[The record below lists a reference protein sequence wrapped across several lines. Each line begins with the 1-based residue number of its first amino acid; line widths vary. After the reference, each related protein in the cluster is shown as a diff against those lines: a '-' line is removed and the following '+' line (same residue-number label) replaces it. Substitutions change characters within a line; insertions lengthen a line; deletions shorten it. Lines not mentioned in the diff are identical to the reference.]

1 MKKPFHPDPS
11 KLGLKT
17 SLKPQPTTLNIQNIM
32 TYLERLNPWCIIRP
46 VSNVQ
51 MRIVGRFR
59 RRADAEGHLQV
70 LQRMMPTVPFE
81 IMFDVPQER
90 TEPEEIPESL

>member
-32 TYLERLNPWCIIRP
+32 TYLERLHPWCIIRP
-46 VSNVQ
+46 LPG
-51 MRIVGRFR
+51 MRSSVVGRFR

-90 TEPEEIPESL
+90 TEQEEIPESL